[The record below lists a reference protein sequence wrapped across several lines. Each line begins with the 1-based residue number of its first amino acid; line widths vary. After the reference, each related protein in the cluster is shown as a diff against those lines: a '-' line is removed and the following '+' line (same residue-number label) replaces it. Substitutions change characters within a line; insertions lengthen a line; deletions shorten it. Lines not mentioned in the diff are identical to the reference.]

1 MLKYL
6 QTFFAGAVVGLLALA
21 APANANTISYSGSY
35 GPAATDWNNGTQT
48 VSINKFNSSL
58 GVLTGVSVVV
68 SETVASGS
76 LTVTPT
82 NGSVTANPLTAG
94 VAIAVIN
101 PFVSAGSCTP
111 TLTFAN
117 CFSNFMTMVSAM
129 TLSAPNVDITTA
141 TNFSTTGATATST
154 GANESD
160 LSDYIGSGSIT
171 MELLTS
177 TNLTGSFNG
186 NATLS
191 QTTNDSATVTVTYT
205 YSTPE
210 PASLSILGLGVA
222 TLGFLR
228 RRKTRR

>member
-1 MLKYL
+1 
-6 QTFFAGAVVGLLALA
+6 
-21 APANANTISYSGSY
+21 
-35 GPAATDWNNGTQT
+35 
-48 VSINKFNSSL
+48 
-58 GVLTGVSVVV
+58 
-68 SETVASGS
+68 
-76 LTVTPT
+76 
-82 NGSVTANPLTAG
+82 
-94 VAIAVIN
+94 
-101 PFVSAGSCTP
+101 
-111 TLTFAN
+111 
-117 CFSNFMTMVSAM
+117 
-129 TLSAPNVDITTA
+129 
-141 TNFSTTGATATST
+141 
-154 GANESD
+154 
-160 LSDYIGSGSIT
+160 